1 MCVTHDD
8 DDDVV
13 ATLIVRGGSSIST
26 VVRRNRQGKEKI
38 EDDGVRVL
46 VFLIVVVVV
55 VACFLSGNGRE
66 TQIASSDFFFFFFLS
81 GTRTKP
87 TCASFSRLP
96 PTVFSRRLSSA
107 YNSPCPLLPCT
118 SIGYNGAVFHQTK
131 WFNFPQVSSFHL
143 IRWFPSLPA
152 GRYLQTTRH
161 EL

>member
-1 MCVTHDD
+1 MTT
-8 DDDVV
+8 
-13 ATLIVRGGSSIST
+13 ATSSRLGLIARGGSSIST

-38 EDDGVRVL
+38 EDDGVRVCCF
-46 VFLIVVVVV
+46 FLLLLLLLPAVCLEMEEKPRLLLLI
-55 VACFLSGNGRE
+55 L
-66 TQIASSDFFFFFFLS
+66 FFFPFFFPFFR
-81 GTRTKP
+81 GRGRKP

-107 YNSPCPLLPCT
+107 YNSPCPLLPCA

-143 IRWFPSLPA
+143 SRWFPSLPA
-152 GRYLQTTRH
+152 GRYLQATRH